1 MSHLDSSLPLNAAW
15 MTSWKA
21 TARGTTSAPPN
32 VRGEGPLLLAK
43 ELVGREGAGPGGGCD
58 RLPPPPTLA
67 NGESDRTGSW
77 RGESDLIKT
86 SFFLHKWPKCQ
97 IACGLEKK
105 VIP

>member
-58 RLPPPPTLA
+58 RLPPPLA

-77 RGESDLIKT
+77 RGESDL
-86 SFFLHKWPKCQ
+86 SEHFFC
-97 IACGLEKK
+97 INGLSNKGM
-105 VIP
+105 VLN